1 MLESKHLLFTSP
13 REVLETKPTQAL
25 AGVGGVMGG
34 EGSAVNMVDHS
45 RGAFLWQCRQA

>member
-25 AGVGGVMGG
+25 AGVGGVNGRGG
-34 EGSAVNMVDHS
+34 VGCEHGRS
-45 RGAFLWQCRQA
+45 